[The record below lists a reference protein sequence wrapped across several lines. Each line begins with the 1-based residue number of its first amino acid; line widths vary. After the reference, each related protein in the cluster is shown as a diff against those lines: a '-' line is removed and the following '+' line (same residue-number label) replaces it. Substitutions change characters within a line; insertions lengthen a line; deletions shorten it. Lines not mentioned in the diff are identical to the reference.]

1 MKRTPVERVDVS
13 AFVIPTD
20 APEADGTFEWQSTT
34 LVVVEA
40 RAGDVRGIGARVLG
54 ISTLDLLGV
63 ARERVCVY
71 GSGSFTS
78 YDTDRLCTQ
87 LAG

>member
-20 APEADGTFEWQSTT
+20 APEADGTFEWQSTP

-40 RAGDVRGIGARVLG
+40 RAGDVRGIGYTYA
-54 ISTLDLLGV
+54 ST
-63 ARERVCVY
+63 ATASATPASR
-71 GSGSFTS
+71 
-78 YDTDRLCTQ
+78 
-87 LAG
+87 

>member
-40 RAGDVRGIGARVLG
+40 RG
-54 ISTLDLLGV
+54 
-63 ARERVCVY
+63 
-71 GSGSFTS
+71 
-78 YDTDRLCTQ
+78 
-87 LAG
+87 